1 MRIGELSKRSGFSR
15 DTIRLYERSGLIG
28 SQSREANNNY
38 KDYPDSALIT
48 LEVVR
53 DAQSAGISISDLS
66 LLLRQLE
73 CADPLDF
80 DGDAFLAKKI
90 EEVQS
95 RIEAATRFLEM
106 LLQAR
111 DGFEAAALGEE

>member
-15 DTIRLYERSGLIG
+15 DAIRLYERSGLIH
-28 SQSREANNNY
+28 SDSRETDNNY
-38 KDYPDSALIT
+38 KNYPDSAIFT

-53 DAQSAGISISDLS
+53 DAQAAGMSIDDLS

-73 CADPLDF
+73 DGDPDDF

-90 EEVQS
+90 AEIEA
-95 RIEAATRFLEM
+95 RIEAASRFLET
-106 LLQAR
+106 LKQSR
-111 DGFEAAALGEE
+111 EALAIAPFSHN